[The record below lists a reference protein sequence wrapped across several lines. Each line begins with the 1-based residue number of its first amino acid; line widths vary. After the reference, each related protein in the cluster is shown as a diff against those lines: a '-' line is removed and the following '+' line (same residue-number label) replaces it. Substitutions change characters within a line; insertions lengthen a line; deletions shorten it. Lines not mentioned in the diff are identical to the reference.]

1 MQANA
6 STWNRLLDKYKEI
19 ERNTKKQEVDILYC
33 LAYSED
39 PDIIINYLNMLLSN
53 DTLILDHKEYYSIFY
68 SILDEHADN
77 ELVLD
82 YVLENI
88 NRIIS
93 E

>member
-1 MQANA
+1 M
-6 STWNRLLDKYKEI
+6 
-19 ERNTKKQEVDILYC
+19 ERNMEKEEIDILYC
-33 LAYSED
+33 LIYSEN
-39 PDIIINYLNMLLSN
+39 PDIIIDYLNMLLSN
-53 DTLILDHKEYYSIFY
+53 DTLILDHQEYYSIFY

-77 ELVLD
+77 ELVFD